1 MESLTKSKLRIL
13 VSIRCLVYNHEP
25 YLRQCLDGFV
35 MQKTNFAFE
44 AIVHDDAS
52 TDGSAEI
59 IREYAEKYPD
69 IIKPIYETENQ
80 YSKKDGSLGRIMN
93 AAIHPDAKYIAFC
106 EGDDYWIDPYKL
118 QKQFDFME
126 NHPDYVLC
134 VHNKKYLNQNTGQ
147 IRSEHH
153 SVLNKNQNGFSFDL
167 NYYCKGDWITSP
179 LTAFFKKDAFLSID
193 SSKYVNFIDAILFFL
208 LLKHGRGFLM
218 PDVMSVY
225 RVHSGGICSGTSTN
239 RFFLFTLKAY
249 ISLYNQEKSS
259 YALLA
264 LRNHLKKK
272 FFLLIYRKD
281 FSYIIETIKICLP
294 IKKSIIWCD
303 LLMGIPKAL
312 RIWLSDCKQVLLQR

>member
-1 MESLTKSKLRIL
+1 MEKVL

-52 TDGSAEI
+52 TDESAAI

-80 YSKKDGSLGRIMN
+80 YSKKDGSLGKIMN
-93 AAIHPDAKYIAFC
+93 AAIHPDAKYIAYC

-126 NHPDYVLC
+126 SHKDYVLC
-134 VHNKKYLNQNTGQ
+134 VHNKRFLYQKTGVMKN
-147 IRSEHH
+147 EFH
-153 SVLNKNQNGFSFDL
+153 SVLNKNPNGFSFDL
-167 NYYCKGDWITSP
+167 NYYCTGIWITSL
-179 LTAFFKKDAFLSID
+179 LTSFIRKDAFLSVD
-193 SSKYVNFIDAILFFL
+193 SSKYVNFIDVILFFL
-208 LLKHGRGFLM
+208 ILKHGRGFLM

-225 RVHSGGICSGTSTN
+225 RVHSGGVCSGTATN
-239 RFFLFTLKAY
+239 KFFLFVLESY

-264 LRNHLKKK
+264 LRNHLRRK
-272 FFLLIYRKD
+272 FFLLIYKKD
-281 FSYIIETIKICLP
+281 FSYIRETIRMCLP
-294 IKKSIIWCD
+294 LKKTIIWID
-303 LLMGIPKAL
+303 LLMGVPKAFTV
-312 RIWLSDCKQVLLQR
+312 WLVDSKSKLYKYLFK